1 MFDFMRPDVST
12 PGFSSTLSECYTGP
26 PLNCSGIK
34 VNLFGGR
41 GSGAEVN
48 PILGAI
54 VGDTFGKQ
62 TASLIGMKVINPGTG
77 YKSPPFVEITDTCKK
92 VMEQWQGQ

>member
-1 MFDFMRPDVST
+1 MRPDVSS
-12 PGFSSTLSECYTGP
+12 PGFSSTLSSCYTGP

-34 VNLFGGR
+34 VNLFGGG

-54 VGDTFGKQ
+54 VSDTFAKQ
-62 TASLIGMKVINPGTG
+62 TASLIGMRVLNAGTG

-92 VMEQWQGQ
+92 VMVQWQGQS